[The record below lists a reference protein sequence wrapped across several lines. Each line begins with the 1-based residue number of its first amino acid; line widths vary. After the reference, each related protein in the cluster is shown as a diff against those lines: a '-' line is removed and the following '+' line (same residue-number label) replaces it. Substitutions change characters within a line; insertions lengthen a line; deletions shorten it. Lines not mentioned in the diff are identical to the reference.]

1 MRLVWLFLGL
11 TLLVL
16 IPFFIWGSALETVFS
31 QAGTVDWL
39 NAYGSWAWLAGILLL
54 VSDLV
59 LPVPGTVIMSAL
71 GYMYGTVAGGLLSA
85 LGSFLAGAMAYL
97 LCRSFGTGAAM
108 RILGERDFERGH
120 RIFEHLGGWIVAL
133 SRWLPVLPEVTACMA
148 GLTRMPARLFFL
160 ALACGSLPV
169 GFAFA
174 LIGHMGVNH
183 PLIAVGL
190 SALVPALLWL
200 VVRPLVFHRLRLD

>member
-11 TLLVL
+11 ALLVL
-16 IPFFIWGSALETVFS
+16 IPFFIWGSALETAFS
-31 QAGTVDWL
+31 QTGAVAWL
-39 NAYGSWAWLAGILLL
+39 NEYGGWAWLAGILLL
-54 VSDLV
+54 MSDLV
-59 LPVPGTVIMSAL
+59 LPIPGTVIMSAL
-71 GYMYGTVAGGLLSA
+71 GYLYGTIAGGPLSA
-85 LGSFLAGAMAYL
+85 LGSFLAGALAYL
-97 LCRSFGTGAAM
+97 LCRSFGTGIAR

-148 GLTRMPARLFFL
+148 GLTRMPAGLFFL

-174 LIGHMGVNH
+174 LIGHTGVDH
-183 PLIAVGL
+183 PLLAIGL
-190 SALVPALLWL
+190 SALVPALLWFII
-200 VVRPLVFHRLRLD
+200 RPFVFRRLRLD